1 MASSNI
7 VLTSATRSSLLT
19 LQNTSDLQSRV
30 QERLATGRKVNS
42 ALDNPTNFFTAAG
55 LNRRANDLS
64 SLLDGMS
71 NGIKTLETADNAMK
85 SITRTVETMQAN
97 IRSARQDKSF
107 KGVSYTMTPAASGN
121 LSFSG
126 GAVGTSP
133 ISVAIPAPTGVVAA
147 TLTGTGAG
155 ATLGGA
161 PAAITIQ
168 AAGLNGGVA
177 VSVGTLAA
185 ADTIAQAATKINAAL
200 DAATGGDGGV
210 SVDGS
215 SGQLVFTSSSGNNI
229 TLAGDNATLVS
240 AGFAAANRVSAN
252 GNVGQAS
259 IDTLVTTINGT
270 SGLTDKIRAS
280 NDGGKLR
287 IENLSTESL
296 SVVGATATAVTGGT
310 GSGNTTT
317 VGGNDVRKNLIGQFN
332 ELRKQLDKIAGDSGY
347 NGVNLLKADKLK
359 VVFNE
364 IGTSLLEIQAKDT
377 AGTVRG
383 ISTDPNSL
391 NIGIADATEFS
402 TDDAL
407 DLRLDGLSSALT
419 VLQTQATSFGSN
431 LATVQI
437 RQEFTKSM
445 INTLQVGAD
454 NLTLADT
461 NEEGANLLALNTR
474 QQLAQTSLSLAS
486 QASQAVLRLFG

>member
-1 MASSNI
+1 MANGI
-7 VLTSATRSSLLT
+7 VLTSAIRQNLLT
-19 LQNTSDLQSRV
+19 LQSTTEMQGKI

-71 NGIKTLETADNAMK
+71 NGIKTLEAADNAMK

-133 ISVAIPAPTGVVAA
+133 VSVAIPAPTGVVAA
-147 TLTGTGAG
+147 TLTSTGAG

-168 AAGLNGGVA
+168 AAGLNGGGA
-177 VSVGTLAA
+177 GSVGPLVA
-185 ADTIAQAATKINAAL
+185 ADTVAQAATKINAAR

-296 SVVGATATAVTGGT
+296 SVVGATATAVNGGT
-310 GSGNTTT
+310 GAGNTSS

-332 ELRKQLDKIAGDSGY
+332 ELRKQLDKLSGDASF
-347 NGVNLLKADKLK
+347 NGINLLKADKLK
-359 VVFNE
+359 ITFNE
-364 IGTSLLEIQAKDT
+364 DGTSNITVQAKDT

-383 ISTDPNSL
+383 ISTDANSL
-391 NIGIADATEFS
+391 NIGAADATEFS
-402 TDDAL
+402 DDDAL
-407 DLRLDGLSSALT
+407 DTRLDKLNDSLT
-419 VLQTQATSFGSN
+419 TLQTQSSSFGAS

-445 INTLQVGAD
+445 IGTLQGGAD
-454 NLTLADT
+454 NLTLAD
-461 NEEGANLLALNTR
+461 
-474 QQLAQTSLSLAS
+474 
-486 QASQAVLRLFG
+486 